1 MATMATPTLQQ
12 IQGDRRSG
20 FSRPTRARLLGLHV
34 FFICRRD
41 DLPGLGRVVEDHKL
55 RREVLAH
62 GVLAFF
68 FNVVIVALTINIV
81 AGLI

>member
-1 MATMATPTLQQ
+1 M
-12 IQGDRRSG
+12 S
-20 FSRPTRARLLGLHV
+20 FSFVVGMTFQVSDVQVEAR
-34 FFICRRD
+34 
-41 DLPGLGRVVEDHKL
+41 EL

-81 AGLI
+81 AGLV

>member
-1 MATMATPTLQQ
+1 MPVA
-12 IQGDRRSG
+12 I
-20 FSRPTRARLLGLHV
+20 HV
-34 FFICRRD
+34 FFSF
-41 DLPGLGRVVEDHKL
+41 VVGMNFQVSDVQVENSKL

-68 FNVVIVALTINIV
+68 FNVAIVALTINIV